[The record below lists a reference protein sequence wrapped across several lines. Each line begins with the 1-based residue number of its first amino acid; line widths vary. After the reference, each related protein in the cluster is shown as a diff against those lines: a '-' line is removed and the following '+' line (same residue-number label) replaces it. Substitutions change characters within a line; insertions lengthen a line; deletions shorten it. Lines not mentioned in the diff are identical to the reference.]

1 MLIVDHLEAFCKYKQ
16 MPNKDTKDL
25 KLDGLKYSALNSS
38 EFATIAK
45 DFDNYA
51 QRKKLTLAQLEYIK
65 MYLHDFT
72 SVINNCVDPPKTTFA
87 AMQAAPKAVMDK
99 KVTAEVVATEAPQKE

>member
-1 MLIVDHLEAFCKYKQ
+1 MAHKHKQ
-16 MPNKDTKDL
+16 EQ

-38 EFATIAK
+38 EFAAIAR

-51 QRKKLTLAQLEYIK
+51 QRKKLTLAQLEYIEK
-65 MYLHDFT
+65 YLYDFT
-72 SVINNCVDPPKTTFA
+72 IVINNCVDPPKTTFA
-87 AMQAAPKAVMDK
+87 AMQAAPKAVIDK